1 MKQMEQ
7 ESRGV
12 VETVYR
18 PTSRE
23 HSEETG
29 IGLGGLRVWG
39 VSNPLESD

>member
-12 VETVYR
+12 AETVYR
-18 PTSRE
+18 STSRE
-23 HSEETG
+23 HSKETG
-29 IGLGGLRVWG
+29 IGLGGLRAWG

>member
-12 VETVYR
+12 AETVYR

-29 IGLGGLRVWG
+29 IGLGELRVWG
-39 VSNPLESD
+39 VSNPLGSD